1 MFRYISEF
9 RPQAALSET
18 PNFKQWGSEENTADY
33 GRQNDLCDTE
43 FIHDAM
49 SSWAVSKAVC
59 ITMTYCFLPD
69 PLGTAVVFCPC

>member
-49 SSWAVSKAVC
+49 SS
-59 ITMTYCFLPD
+59 
-69 PLGTAVVFCPC
+69 